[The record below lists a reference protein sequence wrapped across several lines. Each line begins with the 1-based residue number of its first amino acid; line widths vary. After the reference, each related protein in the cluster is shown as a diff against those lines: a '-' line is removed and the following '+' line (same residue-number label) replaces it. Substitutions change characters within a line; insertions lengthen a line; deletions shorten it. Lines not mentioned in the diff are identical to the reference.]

1 MEVWG
6 YSLLSVLLF
15 CTAIVGMLVID
26 LYAHRGDKAVT
37 FKNAALWSVVWVS
50 ISLLFAWHILLTRGG
65 EDASLFMA
73 GYLLEQSLA
82 VDNLFVFMA
91 VFASFGII
99 GGLQHRILYYGILG
113 AIVLRLLFIGAGTS
127 LLVAGDFFAAGEWV
141 LVGFGAIVLW
151 SAWKMLQGMREKDDT
166 DEIEDYSNHWSIRGV
181 KRFIP
186 VWPRLVGHNFFTW
199 QNGMLYATP
208 LLLCLVC
215 IEFSDVMF
223 AFDSVPAVIAVTQDP
238 FLIYTSN
245 IFAVLGLRSMY
256 FLLAAAKRFLCH
268 LEKAVIAI
276 LAFIG
281 FKMLIPLFDLVSV
294 PITGQPFLDLFGIEH
309 ISAMASLAVV
319 GTLLATGILASVVF
333 PEREG
338 DEAKA

>member
-1 MEVWG
+1 MFGVDVFG
-6 YSLLSVLLF
+6 YSLFTVTLF
-15 CTAIVGMLVID
+15 GFAVIGMLLID
-26 LYAHRGDKAVT
+26 LYAHRGDKPITLA
-37 FKNAALWSVVWVS
+37 NAAMWSVVWWGV
-50 ISLLFAWHILLTRGG
+50 SLLFAWHILETRGG
-65 EDASLFMA
+65 DDAFLFMA

-91 VFASFGII
+91 IFASFGIAL
-99 GGLQHRILYYGILG
+99 GLQHRILYYGILG
-113 AIVLRLLFIGAGTS
+113 AIVLRFLFIGAGTS
-127 LLVAGDFFAAGEWV
+127 LLFLGEWV
-141 LVGFGAIVLW
+141 LIAFGVFVLW
-151 SAWKMLQGMREKDDT
+151 SAWKMWTGMGGGD
-166 DEIEDYSNHWSIRGV
+166 DEIEDYSDHWSVRGV

-186 VWPRLVGHNFFTW
+186 VWPRLVGHNFFTK

-238 FLIYTSN
+238 FLVYTSN

-256 FLLAAAKRFLCH
+256 FLLAAAKKLLCH

-276 LAFIG
+276 LVFIG
-281 FKMLIPLFDLVSV
+281 FKMLVPLFDLASM
-294 PITGQPFLDLFGIEH
+294 PLTGKPLLGLIGFEH
-309 ISAMASLAVV
+309 ISAGVSLAVV
-319 GTLLATGILASVVF
+319 GTLLVTGILASLVF

-338 DEAKA
+338 EEAKA